1 MKRRHTI
8 EDVARL
14 AGVGKV
20 TVSYV
25 INGRTKEARIS
36 EETEQRVLA
45 AAASLDY
52 RPSAIA
58 RMMSQ
63 KRADSIA
70 VVFQYS
76 DHFTASSTFITE
88 AMRGVCEAC
97 VEQGLDLM
105 LHTKPVQDAQE
116 EADRL
121 TDGRVDGVLMLRDG
135 DDPALRAILR
145 RSFPCVLFFSRSP
158 DPDVPFV
165 DCDNFAGGRIATQ
178 HLLSLGH
185 KDIGMIVGPAG
196 SVASND
202 RFNGYRDALETA
214 GISPNPDWVVT
225 VPGPSYD
232 AEPLQRMMSA
242 ERRPTALFVWSD
254 DVAFMLMQKLAEWGI
269 SVPRDVSL
277 VGFDSSDACERVT
290 PPLTSVRQPVS
301 AMARDAARLLAKLAR
316 REPVERTGLVYPP
329 TLDIRASSIP
339 FVESAIAL

>member
-76 DHFTASSTFITE
+76 DHFTASSTFIAE
-88 AMRGVCEAC
+88 VMRGVCEAC
-97 VEQGLDLM
+97 VEQGLDVM

-135 DDPALRAILR
+135 DDPALRAVLR

-158 DPDVPFV
+158 DPEVPFV

-185 KDIGMIVGPAG
+185 RDIGMIVGPPG

-202 RFNGYRDALETA
+202 RFNGYRDALESA
-214 GISPNPDWVVT
+214 GVSPNPDWVVA
-225 VPGPSYD
+225 VPGPAYD
-232 AEPLQRMMSA
+232 AEPLLRMMNA

-254 DVAFMLMQKLAEWGI
+254 DVAFMLMQKLAEWGV

-290 PPLTSVRQPVS
+290 PSLTSVRQPVS

-329 TLDIRASSIP
+329 TLDVRASSIP